1 MSKIKLK
8 VSELRRLIK
17 EETSDL
23 HAEIRNNKEALLES
37 LSDFNNKESQALLQ
51 EAIQL
56 MSNEQVAVLMGMSD
70 EQ

>member
-8 VSELRRLIK
+8 VSDLRRLIK
-17 EETSDL
+17 EETSNL

-37 LSDFNNKESQALLQ
+37 LGEFEKDETQELLK
-51 EAIQL
+51 EAINI

-70 EQ
+70 E